1 LKNITVSSHHLASLD
16 QFFSNNPDAVELVDT
31 LKVSTWDEE
40 KRKSPSSEDLDE
52 ILSRATYGVYENL
65 SSEEKRDCQELHSQR
80 KVEGLLSQM
89 RNLKTLVIFFN
100 RFNFNLVSRV
110 GGRDVH
116 LAFLTNSLQRIQISG
131 PASRSKE
138 TFLSAKKAVWILCF
152 APLLQQAILKISC
165 STADAAFLK
174 EYSNSF
180 GGLSNVKGLAIS
192 ILFTWDDSIEV
203 HGGDRDG
210 N

>member
-1 LKNITVSSHHLASLD
+1 MSRTSQSKEGRGSPESDEESKDSSHLLQSVQLQSRVESRRKGCSSSLSH
-16 QFFSNNPDAVELVDT
+16 Q
-31 LKVSTWDEE
+31 
-40 KRKSPSSEDLDE
+40 
-52 ILSRATYGVYENL
+52 L
-65 SSEEKRDCQELHSQR
+65 SSKDPDIRTCVTFQ
-80 KVEGLLSQM
+80 
-89 RNLKTLVIFFN
+89 
-100 RFNFNLVSRV
+100 
-110 GGRDVH
+110 
-116 LAFLTNSLQRIQISG
+116 
-131 PASRSKE
+131 KE

-203 HGGDRDG
+203 HGRDRDG